1 LRPRTVARHLLYE
14 TGMDQTL
21 RGSVVAAA
29 ALPYVVEV
37 LRQVPLQARVLA
49 AMPPD
54 TRAALPPHPRH
65 AWLAVFG
72 SVRFFLAL
80 FRWALRDASDDSRE
94 IFALKR
100 KMRWSIF
107 REALFALGFVT
118 VLVVLVNA
126 GWRPLWPHFGA

>member
-1 LRPRTVARHLLYE
+1 LHAVFLL
-14 TGMDQTL
+14 
-21 RGSVVAAA
+21 
-29 ALPYVVEV
+29 
-37 LRQVPLQARVLA
+37 
-49 AMPPD
+49 PPPPPPPP
-54 TRAALPPHPRH
+54 ALPPHPRH